1 MKAEQAPRWK
11 PHDIVIEQ
19 ELLGCVL
26 IYNESYQ
33 WISELVRPEH
43 FFEPIHQD
51 LFDICGKLI
60 GMGRVASPVSLK
72 TYLPEDY
79 IIMEGMTVSQYLARL
94 AASATT
100 IINARDYAVI
110 VRDLADYRAIIN
122 VAETAMAPKTGEI
135 NPVDLATE
143 AIDRLDA
150 IVAER
155 SIGQVPSLSLGA
167 SVVRAVDA
175 AAKAYQTDGALTGM
189 SYGLKDLD
197 WKTSGLQR
205 GELTIIAGR
214 PGMMKTGL
222 ALNVTRVLCQ
232 ADRKGIF
239 FSLEM
244 GDESL
249 SRRLMSDMIFDTH
262 ELPHFKIK
270 SGRFDEKEFQH
281 ITDAA
286 LRLKDLPLRIEQQTG
301 VTLSQ
306 MAARARQMKRRQ
318 GLDFMVVDHMGHVMA
333 SDRYAGNKVNEIGEV
348 SAGLLRLAREL
359 DIGMIALCQLN
370 RGVESREDK
379 RPNLSDL
386 RASGN
391 IEEDAATVMMV
402 YRESYYLTNREPRAG
417 TPEYETWQTRMVECW
432 NKLNIIIEK
441 QRDGSTGSI
450 EVYVDVKCNAVR
462 NVGWTRDAWPPL
474 PDQDRLV
481 F

>member
-1 MKAEQAPRWK
+1 MIVGQDHNIEAEQN
-11 PHDIVIEQ
+11 
-19 ELLGCVL
+19 LLGAML
-26 IYNESYQ
+26 INNDAFHRVER
-33 WISELVRPEH
+33 IIEARH
-43 FFEPIHQD
+43 FFEPIHAS
-51 LFDICGKLI
+51 LFEIIGKVIAAGKL
-60 GMGRVASPVSLK
+60 ASPL
-72 TYLPEDY
+72 TLRQFLPIDMVIGNMSVRE
-79 IIMEGMTVSQYLARL
+79 YLARL
-94 AASATT
+94 AAEAVT
-100 IINARDYAVI
+100 IINAPDFARLI
-110 VRDLADYRAIIN
+110 RDLSDHRDLDALARNII
-122 VAETAMAPKTGEI
+122 EQDGTSDPS
-135 NPVDLATE
+135 DLASWI
-143 AIDRLDA
+143 IDQADG
-150 IVAER
+150 IVASR
-155 SIGQVPSLSLGA
+155 SIGQAPSLSLGA

-222 ALNVTRVLCQ
+222 ALNVTRTLGQ

-249 SRRLMSDMIFDTH
+249 SRRLMSDMIFDTY

-270 SGRFDEKEFQH
+270 SGRFEEKEFQH
-281 ITDAA
+281 IADAA

-441 QRDGSTGSI
+441 QRDGSTGAI

-462 NVGWTRDAWPPL
+462 NSGWTREAWPL
-474 PDQDRLV
+474 LDYERLA

>member
-1 MKAEQAPRWK
+1 MKAEVDLRWK

-19 ELLGCVL
+19 ELLGCIL
-26 IYNESYQ
+26 LYNESYQ
-33 WISELVRPEH
+33 WVSEIVRAEH
-43 FFEPIHQD
+43 FFEGVHSEI
-51 LFDICGKLI
+51 FDICAKLI
-60 GMGRVASPVSLK
+60 GIGRVANPITLK
-72 TYLPEDY
+72 SYLPEDY
-79 IIMEGMTVSQYLARL
+79 LILEGMNVSQYMAKL

-100 IINARDYAVI
+100 IINVRDYATI

-155 SIGQVPSLSLGA
+155 TIGQVPSLTLGA

-175 AAKAYQTDGALTGM
+175 AAKAFQTDGAITGM
-189 SYGLKDLD
+189 SYGLSDLD

-222 ALNVTRVLCQ
+222 ALNVTRALCQ
-232 ADRKGIF
+232 AERKGIF

-249 SRRLMSDMIFDTH
+249 SRRLMSDMIFDTY

-270 SGRFDEKEFQH
+270 SGRFAEKEFEYIQ
-281 ITDAA
+281 DAA
-286 LRLKDLPLRIEQQTG
+286 KRLQDLPLRIEQQTG

-306 MAARARQMKRRQ
+306 MSARARQMKRRQ

-348 SAGLLRLAREL
+348 STGLLRLAREL

-391 IEEDAATVMMV
+391 IEEDAAVVMMV
-402 YRESYYLTNREPRAG
+402 YREAYYLSNREPRAG
-417 TPEYETWQTRMVECW
+417 TPEYQMWQIRIEECW

-450 EVYVDVKCNAVR
+450 EVFVDVKCNAVR
-462 NVGWTRDAWPPL
+462 HHGWTRDPWPVPRES
-474 PDQDRLV
+474 DM
-481 F
+481 FS

>member
-1 MKAEQAPRWK
+1 MIIGQDHNIEAEQN
-11 PHDIVIEQ
+11 
-19 ELLGCVL
+19 LLGALL
-26 IYNESYQ
+26 INNDAYHRVEK
-33 WISELVRPEH
+33 IVEARH
-43 FFEPIHQD
+43 FFEPIHRNTFEIIGH
-51 LFDICGKLI
+51 LISAGKL
-60 GMGRVASPVSLK
+60 ASPVTLRQF
-72 TYLPEDY
+72 LPADMKIGE
-79 IIMEGMTVSQYLARL
+79 MGAREYLARL
-94 AASATT
+94 AAEAVT
-100 IINARDYAVI
+100 IINAPDFARLI
-110 VRDLADYRAIIN
+110 RDLSDHRDLDLLARSVIEQDGTAD
-122 VAETAMAPKTGEI
+122 PS
-135 NPVDLATE
+135 DLASWI
-143 AIDRLDA
+143 IDQADG
-150 IVAER
+150 IVASR
-155 SIGQVPSLSLGA
+155 SIAQAPSLTLGA

-175 AAKAYQTDGALTGM
+175 AAKAYQSDGAITGM
-189 SYGLKDLD
+189 SYGLRDLD

-222 ALNVTRVLCQ
+222 ALNVTRILCQ
-232 ADRKGIF
+232 AERKGIF

-270 SGRFDEKEFQH
+270 SGRFDEREFQH

-348 SAGLLRLAREL
+348 STGLLRLAREL

-402 YRESYYLTNREPRAG
+402 YREAYYLTNREPRAG

-450 EVYVDVKCNAVR
+450 EVFVDVKCNAVR
-462 NVGWTRDAWPPL
+462 NVGWTRDMWPL
-474 PDQDRLV
+474 LDNERLA